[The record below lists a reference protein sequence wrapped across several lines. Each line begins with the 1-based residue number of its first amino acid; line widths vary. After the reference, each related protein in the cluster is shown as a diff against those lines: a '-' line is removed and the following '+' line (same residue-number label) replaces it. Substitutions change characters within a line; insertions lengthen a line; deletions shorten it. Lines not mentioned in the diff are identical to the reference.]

1 MIFMFMDSKRTF
13 DVPCTVEVEHTNE
26 SLHAHVTFKAKVEIE
41 PGDEVEVH
49 GPPIEVPF
57 GESGSFE
64 RTATVHKATWV
75 GRRWAKFTGRFELM
89 ELCEFSF
96 TSGEKL

>member
-1 MIFMFMDSKRTF
+1 MIVMFMDSKRTF

-26 SLHAHVTFKAKVEIE
+26 SLHAHVTFKEKVEIE

-64 RTATVHKATWV
+64 RTATVRQATWL

>member
-1 MIFMFMDSKRTF
+1 MIFMFTDSRRTF
-13 DVPCTVEVEHTNE
+13 DVPCTVKVEHTNE
-26 SLHAHVTFKAKVEIE
+26 FLNAHVELEGDVKIE

-57 GESGSFE
+57 GEKGEFA
-64 RTATVHKATWV
+64 RTATVRQAGWV

-96 TSGEKL
+96 TSGEDL

>member
-1 MIFMFMDSKRTF
+1 MMMMFMDGKRVF
-13 DVPCTVEVEHTNE
+13 DVPCMVEVSHTNE
-26 SLHAHVTFKAKVEIE
+26 SLHAHVELKGDVRIA

-57 GESGSFE
+57 GETGQFE
-64 RTATVHKATWV
+64 RTATVRRASWL
-75 GRRWAKFTGRFELM
+75 GRRWAKMTGRFELM

-96 TSGEKL
+96 TSGEDL

>member
-1 MIFMFMDSKRTF
+1 MIVMFMDGKRTF

-26 SLHAHVTFKAKVEIE
+26 SLHAHVTFKEEVVIE
-41 PGDEVEVH
+41 PGDEVEVK

-57 GESGSFE
+57 GETGFFE
-64 RTATVHKATWV
+64 REATVRKATWL
-75 GRRWAKFTGRFELM
+75 GRYWAKVTGRFELM

>member
-1 MIFMFMDSKRTF
+1 MMVMFTDARRTF

-26 SLHAHVTFKAKVEIE
+26 SLHAHVTFKAEVRIE

-57 GESGSFE
+57 GEKGFFQ
-64 RTATVHKATWV
+64 RTATVHKATWL
-75 GRRWAKFTGRFELM
+75 GRRWATFTGRFELM

>member
-1 MIFMFMDSKRTF
+1 MMAMFMDSKRTF
-13 DVPCTVEVEHTNE
+13 DVPCIIEVEHTNE
-26 SLHAHVTFKAKVEIE
+26 SLHAHVTFKDEVQIE
-41 PGDEVEVH
+41 PGDEVEVK

-57 GESGSFE
+57 GETSFFE
-64 RTATVHKATWV
+64 RTATVHKATWL
-75 GRRWAKFTGRFELM
+75 GRHWATFTGRFELM